1 MKIREITDALEAY
14 APPSLQESYDNTGY
28 QAGNPDNEATGVLLC
43 VDVTVDTVREAVEKG
58 YNLIVS
64 HHPLLFR
71 GVKCVIGRDRPE
83 RVLAEAIR
91 NDITIYS
98 SHTAM
103 DSAVGGVSWRMAEML
118 GLKCV
123 KVLVPS
129 RPGAET
135 GLGAVGDLPVAVDME
150 TFLAKVKEAFG
161 CAMLR
166 VSRFSPSQPVSR
178 VALCGGAAGEFVPE
192 AIAAGADIYV
202 TADCK
207 LNQFL
212 DHAGDIVLVDAGHF
226 ETEECT
232 KRIFFDVITEKFP
245 NFAVCYSETE
255 KNPIIYL

>member
-28 QAGNPDNEATGVLLC
+28 QAGNPDNEATGALLC
-43 VDVTVDTVREAVEKG
+43 VDVTADTVREAVEKG

-118 GLKCV
+118 GLKDV

-135 GLGAVGDLPVAVDME
+135 GLGAVGDLAELDMADFQIVACQNTAYFVFIY
-150 TFLAKVKEAFG
+150 FLF
-161 CAMLR
+161 
-166 VSRFSPSQPVSR
+166 
-178 VALCGGAAGEFVPE
+178 
-192 AIAAGADIYV
+192 
-202 TADCK
+202 
-207 LNQFL
+207 
-212 DHAGDIVLVDAGHF
+212 
-226 ETEECT
+226 
-232 KRIFFDVITEKFP
+232 
-245 NFAVCYSETE
+245 
-255 KNPIIYL
+255 

>member
-1 MKIREITDALEAY
+1 MKIKEIIAAIEAY
-14 APPSLQESYDNTGY
+14 APPSLQEGYDNTGY
-28 QAGNPDNEATGVLLC
+28 QTGNPEEEATGALLC
-43 VDVTVDTVREAVEKG
+43 VDVTEDTVREALEKG
-58 YNLIVS
+58 CNLIIS

-91 NDITIYS
+91 RGITIYS

-103 DSAVGGVSWRMAEML
+103 DSANGGVSWRMAASL
-118 GLKCV
+118 GLV
-123 KVLVPS
+123 GVEVLVPS
-129 RPGAET
+129 RAGADT
-135 GLGAVGDLPVAVDME
+135 GLGVVGDLPEAMPIAD
-150 TFLAKVKEAFG
+150 FLPLVKEAFG
-161 CAMLR
+161 CEVLR
-166 VSRFSPSQPVSR
+166 VSRFSELQTVRR
-178 VALCGGAAGEFVPE
+178 VALCGGAAGEFLPE
-192 AIAAGADIYV
+192 AIASGAQVYV